1 MRRMTRRLVGL
12 ALAGALGLSGCAGHS
27 RAGAGGAPSEAEKRA
42 TREAREA
49 EARLA
54 EHSES
59 GEQQTPEEEQAE
71 RDAFAQLAIKT
82 LRAAGETRDIEY
94 DAEGFLLRLGPT
106 KGGGAGDTVFLGN
119 FFDEYLATAPEER
132 NEVLSRLT
140 RVRAMPALPKTFAEV
155 RPNLLPVV
163 RGRTFFE
170 QLRMVVKGT
179 PGTSAPIAW
188 KPVDGF
194 LGAGLA
200 FDGPDTLQYLGP
212 DELARWGVTFDEA
225 FSVAL
230 ENLRQ
235 RSTEPLEQL
244 APGTCQAPW
253 EDNYASSRLLLD
265 EVVRRCKVRGA
276 PVVLVPHRDL
286 LLITGSE
293 DEDGLRQVASKAL
306 RAVMAPRALDGRA
319 MRLTAQGWVPF
330 MPERLNNAWADFRK
344 LELFTRTRDYD
355 EQTQRLEKL
364 YAEKGEDIFVAAYTP
379 YQDERGR
386 SLSYAVWLKGVD
398 AILPRAE
405 VIFFMDPALGEEA
418 PPVGI
423 ARWEDVAKVAGD
435 LLVPVEGLY
444 PERYRVKDFPS
455 EEQLA
460 GWQND
465 PGDLFDEDGP

>member
-1 MRRMTRRLVGL
+1 VGL
-12 ALAGALGLSGCAGHS
+12 ALAGALVLSGCAGHA
-27 RAGAGGAPSEAEKRA
+27 RAGAGGAPAEAEKQA
-42 TREAREA
+42 NREAREA

-59 GEQQTPEEEQAE
+59 RGQQTPEEEQAE
-71 RDAFAQLAIKT
+71 RDAFAQRAIQA
-82 LRAAGETRDIEY
+82 LRAAGETRDIHY
-94 DAEGFLLRLGPT
+94 DAAGFLLRLGSKT
-106 KGGGAGDTVFLGN
+106 GGNADDTVFLGN
-119 FFDEYLATAPEER
+119 FFDEYLATAPEQQE
-132 NEVLSRLT
+132 EVLSRLT
-140 RVRAMPALPKTFAEV
+140 RVRAMPTLPKTFAEV

-163 RGRTFFE
+163 RGRAFFE
-170 QLRMVVKGT
+170 QLWLVVKGG
-179 PGTSAPIAW
+179 PDTSAPVSW

-194 LGAGLA
+194 LGACLA

-212 DELARWGVTFDEA
+212 NELARWGVSFDEA
-225 FSVAL
+225 FTVAL

-235 RSTEPLEQL
+235 RSTEALEQL
-244 APGTCQAPW
+244 TPGTCLAPW
-253 EDNYASSRLLLD
+253 EDSYASSRLLLD
-265 EVVRRCKVRGA
+265 EVVRRCKVRGT

-293 DEDGLRQVASKAL
+293 DEDGLRQVATRAL

-319 MRLTAQGWVPF
+319 LRLTASGWVPF
-330 MPERLNNAWADFRK
+330 MPERLSNAWADFRK
-344 LELFTRTRDYD
+344 LELFTRTRDYE
-355 EQTQRLEKL
+355 EQTRRLEKL
-364 YAEKGEDIFVAAYTP
+364 YAEKGEDLFVAAYTP

-386 SLSYAVWLKGVD
+386 SISYAVWLKGVD
-398 AILPRAE
+398 ALLPRAE

-435 LLVPVEGLY
+435 MLVPVKGLY
-444 PERYRVKDFPS
+444 PERYRVKGFPT

>member
-1 MRRMTRRLVGL
+1 MRKMTRRLVGL
-12 ALAGALGLSGCAGHS
+12 ALVGALGLSGCAGHS
-27 RAGAGGAPSEAEKRA
+27 RAAASGAPAEAEKQA
-42 TREAREA
+42 ALEAAREA

-54 EHSES
+54 EHSEAR
-59 GEQQTPEEEQAE
+59 GPQTPEEEQAE
-71 RDAFAQLAIKT
+71 RDAFAQRAIQV
-82 LRAAGETRDIEY
+82 LRAAGEMRDIQY
-94 DAEGFLLRLGPT
+94 DASGFLLRLGA
-106 KGGGAGDTVFLGN
+106 KEDGSANDMLFLGN
-119 FFDEYLATAPEER
+119 FFDEYLATAPEQR
-132 NEVLSRLT
+132 QEVLSRLT
-140 RVRAMPALPKTFAEV
+140 RVRAMPSLPKTFAEA
-155 RPNLLPVV
+155 RLNILPVV

-170 QLRMVVKGT
+170 GLRMVVKGG
-179 PGTSAPIAW
+179 PATSMPIPW

-212 DELARWGVTFDEA
+212 DELARWGVSFDEA

-235 RSTEPLEQL
+235 RSTEALEQL

-253 EDNYASSRLLLD
+253 EDNYAASRLLLD
-265 EVVRRCKVRGA
+265 EVVRRCKVRGT

-293 DEDGLRQVASKAL
+293 DEDGLHKVASKAL
-306 RAVMAPRALDGRA
+306 RAMMAPRALDGRA
-319 MRLTAQGWVPF
+319 MRLTARGWVHF
-330 MPERLNNAWADFRK
+330 MPERLSNAWADFRK
-344 LELFTRTRDYD
+344 LELFTWTRDYE

-364 YAEKGEDIFVAAYTP
+364 YAEKGEDVFVAAYTP

-386 SLSYAVWLKGVD
+386 SISYAVWLKGVD
-398 AILPRAE
+398 AVLPRAE

-423 ARWEDVAKVAGD
+423 ARWEDVAKAAGD

-444 PERYRVKDFPS
+444 PERYRVKGFPS

-460 GWQND
+460 QWQND
-465 PGDLFDEDGP
+465 PGDLLDEE